1 MKKKKIL
8 SFIMSQT
15 KLLIFEN
22 CLSNFNNKQNKMNF
36 EDINYLDYN
45 PISGIIDI
53 EENNYINSNM
63 TLPNLD
69 SLSLSFLQ
77 SNNN

>member
-1 MKKKKIL
+1 
-8 SFIMSQT
+8 
-15 KLLIFEN
+15 
-22 CLSNFNNKQNKMNF
+22 MNF
-36 EDINYLDYN
+36 EDINNLEYN

-53 EENNYINSNM
+53 EENNCINSNM

-77 SNNN
+77 SNND